1 VESVA
6 AEKKA
11 KYSAKVNKAKG
22 LKAKRKADEE
32 ETIVTAPPL
41 VQSGAKKIKTAPKP
55 DNSVGGQQTPKT
67 KKSLKFQEEVEVKE
81 IEEKPQ
87 KKKKKEKLEGK
98 INDKKEKI
106 FKKKKKEGDG
116 EKKPFVK
123 LDKKGT
129 REKQKKDKSERRTKK
144 LKEKGVELD
153 VYNLGME
160 AKKIWEELRDEDK
173 MKENEQKKVKLASEL
188 HALVKGN
195 IKKIIFAHDTVR
207 VVECLMAMG
216 DEAVKESIFQ
226 EMKEDIVE
234 MSKSKYASFFAHK
247 LLRYGS
253 KEQRA
258 HTIKALMGKVAKLM
272 KHKTAATVVELA
284 YNDYADAATRNSMLQ
299 EFLGPE
305 FRLFKEPTVRT
316 VGELI
321 AKHPEK
327 KEEII
332 KNMGAN
338 VEVLIQKG
346 TFNHSLVH
354 TVIHNY
360 LAVTEGKRRSDCIES
375 LRNSLVH
382 MAHSR
387 DGAMAAMYCLWH
399 GTAKDRKAII
409 KSFKTFI
416 EKTCYEEFGH
426 MVLMAIF
433 DTVDDTKLVGK
444 AVLGELAECLTK
456 VMQDKYGLRVV
467 KYLFAGRESAYT
479 YPDAIEI
486 MKKGDGNENSKKEM
500 GVRRSELLESIAPAV
515 LKWLASHLQSGLFI
529 PPTTITFTC
538 LLNHLPASQQLSD
551 VWTLLAEEASKPFI
565 QGDDMPNIIENTA
578 SNMLLKKVI
587 LKDKERKERGE
598 QLFSQVLLDTV
609 DSAGLEA
616 WVSCNRGAFLL
627 LHCWE
632 TGVEEVQTKVKDLVT
647 PLIATLRRQ
656 AKSKSKG
663 AELLLS
669 KITN

>member
-32 ETIVTAPPL
+32 ETIVTAPQL
-41 VQSGAKKIKTAPKP
+41 VQSGSKKIKTAPKP
-55 DNSVGGQQTPKT
+55 DNSVGGQQTPNT

-98 INDKKEKI
+98 INEKKEKI

-632 TGVEEVQTKVKDLVT
+632 TGVEEVQSKVKALVT

>member
-55 DNSVGGQQTPKT
+55 DNSVGGQQTPNK

-160 AKKIWEELRDEDK
+160 AKKIWEELRDEEK

-632 TGVEEVQTKVKDLVT
+632 TGVEEVQTKVKALVT

>member
-41 VQSGAKKIKTAPKP
+41 VQSGSKKIKTAPKP
-55 DNSVGGQQTPKT
+55 DNSVGGQQTPNK

-98 INDKKEKI
+98 INEKKEKI

-632 TGVEEVQTKVKDLVT
+632 TEVEEVQTKVKALVT
-647 PLIATLRRQ
+647 PLTATLRR
-656 AKSKSKG
+656 
-663 AELLLS
+663 
-669 KITN
+669 

>member
-41 VQSGAKKIKTAPKP
+41 VQSGSKKIKTAPKP
-55 DNSVGGQQTPKT
+55 DNSVGGQQTPNK

-98 INDKKEKI
+98 INEKKEKI

-632 TGVEEVQTKVKDLVT
+632 TGVEEVQTKVKALVT

>member
-22 LKAKRKADEE
+22 LKAKRKAEEE

-41 VQSGAKKIKTAPKP
+41 VQSGSKKIKTAPKP
-55 DNSVGGQQTPKT
+55 DNSVGGQQTPNK

-98 INDKKEKI
+98 INEKKEKI

-123 LDKKGT
+123 LDKKET

-360 LAVTEGKRRSDCIES
+360 LAVTDGKRRSDCIES

-632 TGVEEVQTKVKDLVT
+632 TGVEEVQTKVKALVT

>member
-41 VQSGAKKIKTAPKP
+41 VQSGSKKIKTAPKP
-55 DNSVGGQQTPKT
+55 DNSVGGQQTPNK

-98 INDKKEKI
+98 INEKKEKI

-123 LDKKGT
+123 LDKKET

-360 LAVTEGKRRSDCIES
+360 LAVTDGKRRSDCIES

-632 TGVEEVQTKVKDLVT
+632 TGVEEVQTKVKALVT